1 MSTVAQARVA
11 VSAAAR
17 TRARRNLGV
26 VVLFVAPALALYAI
40 YTLYPVALS
49 IWYSLLDWNGIATGR
64 FVGLS
69 NWQQVFSD
77 DNVLSSLRNTLIIL
91 FASFVVEMPIGLGL
105 ALLVL
110 RLGRLGSALSSIYV
124 LPLLISSVAVG
135 ITWSFLYNPQFGPLY
150 YIYNAFGQQAPGLLG
165 SPTWAIW
172 SVSVVVLWQYI
183 PLYMLLFNAG
193 LLAIP
198 RDLYESASIDGA
210 GAWAKFWWIT
220 LPLLRRTFVTASV
233 LILTGSLVYF
243 DLVYV
248 MTGGGP
254 GNASYTLAMYVY
266 RSAFQDQNVGYG
278 STIAVLL
285 FALSFIV
292 SSLIVRF
299 SRLLQGE

>member
-1 MSTVAQARVA
+1 V
-11 VSAAAR
+11 
-17 TRARRNLGV
+17 
-26 VVLFVAPALALYAI
+26 
-40 YTLYPVALS
+40 
-49 IWYSLLDWNGIATGR
+49 
-64 FVGLS
+64 
-69 NWQQVFSD
+69 
-77 DNVLSSLRNTLIIL
+77 
-91 FASFVVEMPIGLGL
+91 ASFVVEIPFGLGL
-105 ALLVL
+105 ALLVQ
-110 RLGRLGSALSSIYV
+110 RLGRLGSALSIVYV

-150 YIYNAFGQQAPGLLG
+150 YIYSAFGQQAPGLLG

-172 SVSVVVLWQYI
+172 AVSVVVLWQYI

-193 LLAIP
+193 LVAIP

-210 GAWAKFWWIT
+210 GRRAQLWWIT

-254 GNASYTLAMYVY
+254 GNASYTLAMYIY
-266 RSAFQDQNVGYG
+266 RSAFQDQNMGYG

-285 FALSFIV
+285 FGLSFIV
-292 SSLIVRF
+292 SGLIVRF
-299 SRLLQGE
+299 SRLLQGD

>member
-1 MSTVAQARVA
+1 
-11 VSAAAR
+11 
-17 TRARRNLGV
+17 
-26 VVLFVAPALALYAI
+26 
-40 YTLYPVALS
+40 
-49 IWYSLLDWNGIATGR
+49 
-64 FVGLS
+64 
-69 NWQQVFSD
+69 
-77 DNVLSSLRNTLIIL
+77 
-91 FASFVVEMPIGLGL
+91 
-105 ALLVL
+105 
-110 RLGRLGSALSSIYV
+110 
-124 LPLLISSVAVG
+124 VG

-165 SPTWAIW
+165 NPTWAIW
-172 SVSVVVLWQYI
+172 AVSVVVLWQYI

-210 GAWAKFWWIT
+210 GAWARFWWIT

-233 LILTGSLVYF
+233 LILTGSLIYF

-254 GNASYTLAMYVY
+254 GNASYTLAMYIY

-285 FALSFIV
+285 FGLSFIL